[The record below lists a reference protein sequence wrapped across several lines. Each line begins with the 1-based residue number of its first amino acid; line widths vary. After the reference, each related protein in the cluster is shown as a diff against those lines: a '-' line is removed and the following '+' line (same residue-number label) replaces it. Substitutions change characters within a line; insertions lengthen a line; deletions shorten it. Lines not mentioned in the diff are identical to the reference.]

1 MRGCLLLQKLQ
12 YLIGGVHKLYGCKQ
26 CVQRQQYMQQGL
38 YETTSALRDATQPM
52 KHPLMMRAKSFS

>member
-38 YETTSALRDATQPM
+38 YETTSALRDDATDETPTDDEGV
-52 KHPLMMRAKSFS
+52 KFY